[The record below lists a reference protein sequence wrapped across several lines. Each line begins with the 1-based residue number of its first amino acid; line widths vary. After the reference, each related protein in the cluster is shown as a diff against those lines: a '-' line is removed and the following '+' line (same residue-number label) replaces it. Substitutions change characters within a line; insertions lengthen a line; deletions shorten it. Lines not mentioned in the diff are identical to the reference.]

1 MIYHGIAL
9 MVCAGL
15 GLTGVLYQ
23 LHHLAI
29 EGYHSALWANHLER
43 PRSAAE
49 RRHLRRPCSE
59 CSMIAELATTR
70 LTTVQ

>member
-15 GLTGVLYQ
+15 GLAGVLAQ

-29 EGYHSALWANHLER
+29 SGYHSMLWVDPLAP
-43 PRSAAE
+43 PRSRTEA
-49 RRHLRRPCSE
+49 RHLRKSCSE
-59 CSMIAELATTR
+59 CGMIAELVVTR
-70 LTTVQ
+70 LDTAR

>member
-15 GLTGVLYQ
+15 GLSGVLAQ

-29 EGYHSALWANHLER
+29 EGYHELLRDNPLTPA
-43 PRSAAE
+43 RSTAE
-49 RRHLRRPCSE
+49 RRHLRRTCAE
-59 CSMIAELATTR
+59 CSLLAEMATAHVSV
-70 LTTVQ
+70 L